1 MPALCLLLPYG
12 ERQSCAVERCKGTR
26 PPTGSTG
33 RGSMCVWST
42 CNKKQKKKGG
52 GATKERR
59 KAIKRSRGGGGDEME
74 SKSGII
80 YNGLRALLRH
90 FIQHLVKR
98 GLFCFACVVS
108 NARRSQFVGSFVKRW
123 TASPASQR
131 CHGAE
136 KSSLAPECR
145 WESGCWRLPA
155 YRLKCGLENNGN

>member
-1 MPALCLLLPYG
+1 MCSGAMQRNKAPYWVHRTWVNVRL
-12 ERQSCAVERCKGTR
+12 EHMQQETE
-26 PPTGSTG
+26 
-33 RGSMCVWST
+33 
-42 CNKKQKKKGG
+42 KKRGG
-52 GATKERR
+52 GAQRR
-59 KAIKRSRGGGGDEME
+59 GEKRLREAEVGGDEME